1 MYRCGAA
8 CSNRRYHCQKQA
20 DFDLCPDCFG
30 DGKFGAGMTTG
41 DFIRMDAADAAGDA
55 DGGWT
60 DQETLLLLEGLELF
74 GEALSLA
81 WLDDCRLIQ
90 FPCRKIK
97 EILEGGRFYLY
108 LEGAEL
114 IG

>member
-41 DFIRMDAADAAGDA
+41 DFIRMDASDAAVDA

-74 GEALSLA
+74 GEALTLVFENVMSPDLAVSLS
-81 WLDDCRLIQ
+81 
-90 FPCRKIK
+90 
-97 EILEGGRFYLY
+97 
-108 LEGAEL
+108 
-114 IG
+114 